1 MSQTLSTLT
10 LLQASDAEY
19 PSPATHSADT
29 AHTLQLVNDSDVAT
43 QLEALLQGRSLQQ
56 ITRIDLAFPK
66 FTDGRAFSQAI
77 QLRRRHGYSGT
88 LRATGDV
95 LVDQLPHM
103 LRCGFNEAV
112 LAAGQSPE
120 VAQRVLQ
127 NYQHQTAHY
136 QGDALQTQPLF
147 ARNAIVNGGT
157 VTATKTPASPT
168 SATSTGQAV
177 RVYAQASPTFAAKLA
192 HTQTLLCQ
200 AAAQYTPLTQAS
212 SLGAEDVVITHLLA
226 QLQLPVD
233 VFVLNTGALHAETLQ
248 LLQRTR
254 EHSGL
259 QVRVLEPQAEA
270 LVQFFAK
277 EGPQAMY
284 RSIALRKACCHLRK
298 IEPLDRALQG
308 YPAWITG
315 LRREQSQARAETPE
329 VDTTEARVKL
339 NPLADWTTGDVW
351 HYIGQH
357 QVDYNPLHDQFYPSI
372 GCAPCTRAIS
382 LGEDFRAGR
391 WWWESEDAKECGLHV
406 PHTQQEGSPV

>member
-1 MSQTLSTLT
+1 MSTTLTTLT
-10 LLQASDAEY
+10 LLQASDVERT
-19 PSPATHSADT
+19 SPATQATD
-29 AHTLQLVNDSDVAT
+29 AAQTLQITNDSDVTT
-43 QLEALLQGRSLQQ
+43 QLEALLQSRDINQ

-66 FTDGRAFSQAI
+66 FTDGRAFSQAV

-112 LAAGQSPE
+112 LAPGQNPE

-127 NYQHQTAHY
+127 NYQHHTAHY

-147 ARNAIVNGGT
+147 ARNANVNGA
-157 VTATKTPASPT
+157 TATGTPASPA
-168 SATSTGQAV
+168 SATSSGQAV
-177 RVYAQASPTFAAKLA
+177 RVYAKASPTFAAKLA
-192 HTQTLLCQ
+192 HTQTLLRQ

-226 QLQLPVD
+226 QLQLAVD

-270 LVQFFAK
+270 VVQFVTQQ
-277 EGPQAMY
+277 GPQAMY

-298 IEPLDRALQG
+298 IEPLERALQG

-315 LRREQSQARAETPE
+315 LRREQSQARAEVPE
-329 VDTTEARVKL
+329 VDTSEARVKL

-351 HYIGQH
+351 HYIDQH

>member
-1 MSQTLSTLT
+1 MSSPTSPTLT
-10 LLQASDAEY
+10 VLQASDVK
-19 PSPATHSADT
+19 PTTPGNATDHA
-29 AHTLQLVNDSDVAT
+29 LQLANDVDIAT
-43 QLEALLQGRSLQQ
+43 QLEALLQGRDIQH

-66 FTDGRAFSQAI
+66 FTDGRAFSQAV

-95 LVDQLPHM
+95 LVDQLPQM

-112 LAAGQSPE
+112 LAPGQSPE

-127 NYQHQTAHY
+127 NYQHHTAHY

-147 ARNAIVNGGT
+147 AR
-157 VTATKTPASPT
+157 KASTT
-168 SATSTGQAV
+168 SATASPASATSSGQAV
-177 RVYAQASPTFAAKLA
+177 RVYAKASPTFAAKLA
-192 HTQTLLCQ
+192 HSQALLRQ
-200 AAAQYTPLTQAS
+200 AATQYTPLTQAS

-226 QLQLPVD
+226 QLQLHVD

-259 QVRVLEPQAEA
+259 QVRVFEPQAEA
-270 LVQFFAK
+270 VVQFVTQQ
-277 EGPQAMY
+277 GPQAMY

-298 IEPLDRALQG
+298 IEPLERALQG

-315 LRREQSQARAETPE
+315 LRREQSQARAEVPE
-329 VDTTEARVKL
+329 VDTSEARVKI
-339 NPLADWTTGDVW
+339 NPLAEWTTGDVW